1 MRIFLLLTFLTSL
14 ACTAHAQT
22 EVVTSAPVPSAPKDT
37 SYWRKGSQLGFNLS
51 QASFSKNWKSGGT
64 NNISFAALA
73 RAKAEYIRG
82 RASWRSELDF
92 QYGGVQNQG
101 QGFRKSQDKIF
112 IDSKYGHNFSKNW
125 SFYGS
130 LNFFSQFAHGFKYST
145 DPNGQVLAKYVSNFM
160 SPGYFTESIGVEY
173 KPADYFFVRM
183 GTGTLRQTVVQ
194 DTTLHNQEPT
204 NYGVHVGK
212 KVRNEIAFQAMASFE
227 RDIAKNLTLKA
238 RYTGFY
244 NYTTI
249 ADPRNWD
256 HRIETSFVAKINR
269 YVSTSLSAIMIY
281 DRDADRDVQ
290 VSYQLGFG
298 LLATIGAVDK

>member
-1 MRIFLLLTFLTSL
+1 MVLGETEIF
-14 ACTAHAQT
+14 
-22 EVVTSAPVPSAPKDT
+22 
-37 SYWRKGSQLGFNLS
+37 
-51 QASFSKNWKSGGT
+51 
-64 NNISFAALA
+64 
-73 RAKAEYIRG
+73 
-82 RASWRSELDF
+82 
-92 QYGGVQNQG
+92 
-101 QGFRKSQDKIF
+101 
-112 IDSKYGHNFSKNW
+112 
-125 SFYGS
+125 
-130 LNFFSQFAHGFKYST
+130 
-145 DPNGQVLAKYVSNFM
+145 GQVKAAYKLAL
-160 SPGYFTESIGVEY
+160 
-173 KPADYFFVRM
+173 D
-183 GTGTLRQTVVQ
+183 TGTTSRALNKLFQQAFT
-194 DTTLHNQEPT
+194 
-204 NYGVHVGK
+204 VGK